1 MQYAQTGNGNS
12 GQNLIIKDKSVKVE
26 KKLYIEHECR
36 NNSGYIGMLIPFGE
50 YKNRSLM
57 DAEVGCIGVTSDGV
71 TVKLISKSVVAAPSR
86 VANAL
91 SYMLYGISI
100 ERSLSA
106 MIRNWGYD
114 VYDNKVLFI
123 VVEKVL

>member
-1 MQYAQTGNGNS
+1 ME
-12 GQNLIIKDKSVKVE
+12 VE
-26 KKLYIEHECR
+26 KKLYIDHEFR

-57 DAEVGCIGVTSDGV
+57 EAEVGCIGVTADGV
-71 TVKLISKSVVAAPSR
+71 MVRLISKSVVAAPSQI
-86 VANAL
+86 ANAI

-106 MIRNWGYD
+106 MIRNWGYE
-114 VYDNKVLFI
+114 VYDNRVLFI